1 MNFAFRVDSSA
12 EIGTGHL
19 GRCFTLAEKIVN
31 AGHYVLFIC
40 RHVPSNSVEMIKKSG
55 CKLLKLDSQGDCA
68 TQGDLSHSSWLG
80 VEQSKDAI
88 QCIEGLDSLD
98 IKLDWLIIDHYA
110 LDFRWEKQLSLCT
123 NNICVI
129 DDLADR
135 KHHCDLLVDQNFYN
149 NPKSR
154 YRHLVPPNCMLL
166 LGPKYAILRDQFKN
180 IKTSINN
187 HDGKIK
193 RIVIFF
199 GGSDVNNFTGKAIH
213 ALGNLSLDDVSVDVI
228 IGELHPDKQMIQRQ
242 CEKFKF
248 VLYIQTSCIEAI
260 FSASDLCIGGGGVST
275 WERCCLGLPTMIVA
289 IAMNQIQI
297 AKDLHDENGCI
308 YLGDSLSVTEE
319 IIQSKLE
326 ELFANPS
333 EVKDISQNAYNL
345 VDGLGAKRVLSIL
358 SNCNE
363 HIDSN

>member
-1 MNFAFRVDSSA
+1 M
-12 EIGTGHL
+12 
-19 GRCFTLAEKIVN
+19 
-31 AGHYVLFIC
+31 
-40 RHVPSNSVEMIKKSG
+40 
-55 CKLLKLDSQGDCA
+55 
-68 TQGDLSHSSWLG
+68 
-80 VEQSKDAI
+80 
-88 QCIEGLDSLD
+88 
-98 IKLDWLIIDHYA
+98 
-110 LDFRWEKQLSLCT
+110 
-123 NNICVI
+123 I

-135 KHHCDLLVDQNFYN
+135 KHYCDLLVDQNFYN

-154 YRHLVPPNCMLL
+154 YRHLVPPNCRLL

-180 IKTSINN
+180 LKTSINN

-199 GGSDVNNFTGKAIH
+199 GGSDVNNFTGKAIN
-213 ALGNLSLDDVSVDVI
+213 ALGNLSLDDVSIDVI